1 MISSQILVDLL
12 NEQIRN
18 ELYSHAIYL
27 AMSGWY
33 ETTPFKG
40 FAAKYH
46 AAALEEHGHAMRF
59 YTYLADRDA
68 RIKVLAVPEPP
79 FEYDSVVSAAK
90 AALEQERLVSAQIRK
105 IYSQAQKDEDFE
117 TLSFLKWFLDEQVEE
132 EKTAQ
137 DFLGYV
143 ELAAGHAVALLELDE
158 KAIPAPAASP
168 TAK

>member
-1 MISSQILVDLL
+1 MITSQPLVDLL

-18 ELYSHAIYL
+18 ELQSHAIYL
-27 AMSGWY
+27 AMSAWL

-46 AAALEEHGHAMRF
+46 AAALEEHGHAMKF
-59 YTYLADRDA
+59 YTYLADRDG
-68 RIKVLAVPEPP
+68 RVRVLAVPEPP
-79 FEYDSVVSAAK
+79 FEYPSVAEAAR
-90 AALEQERLVSAQIRK
+90 AALEQERTVSAQIRK
-105 IYSQAQKDEDFE
+105 IYSQAQADGDFE

-143 ELAAGHAVALLELDE
+143 ELAAGNPTALLELDE
-158 KAIPAPAASP
+158 KATPAPRAIPAA
-168 TAK
+168 